1 MDRVPVTTRGYARWT
16 EQLKHLKEVER
27 PENVKDIER
36 AREHGDISE
45 HAEYHAAKEKQGM
58 LMAHM
63 RVLEDKISRAQV
75 VDPSTL
81 SSDKIMFGATVTL
94 LDLDNDDEVI
104 YQIVGEDEADLK
116 EGRISIT
123 SPLARGLVGRQ
134 VEDAVEVTTPR
145 GSREYEV
152 LAIDYK

>member
-1 MDRVPVTTRGYARWT
+1 MERVPVTTRGYKRWT

-27 PENVKDIER
+27 PENVKDIEI

-45 HAEYHAAKEKQGM
+45 NAEYHAAKEKQGM
-58 LMAHM
+58 IMAHI
-63 RVLEDKISRAQV
+63 RALEDKISRAQV
-75 VDPSTL
+75 VDPSTF
-81 SSDKIMFGATVTL
+81 SSDKVMFGATVTL
-94 LDLDNDDEVI
+94 LDLDNDEEVI

-134 VEDAVEVTTPR
+134 VDDGVEVTTPR

-152 LAIDYK
+152 LTIAYK

>member
-45 HAEYHAAKEKQGM
+45 NAEYHAAKEKQGM

-134 VEDAVEVTTPR
+134 VDDAVEVTTPR